1 MMVCNDIFIA
11 NDCLGAF
18 KERFLM
24 ITFQFVNI
32 LKKERQCIS
41 FGYNVGIYMKQ
52 WTQDMQ
58 VLQL

>member
-24 ITFQFVNI
+24 IAFQFVSI
-32 LKKERQCIS
+32 LKKERQGKMPF
-41 FGYNVGIYMKQ
+41 FG
-52 WTQDMQ
+52 
-58 VLQL
+58 